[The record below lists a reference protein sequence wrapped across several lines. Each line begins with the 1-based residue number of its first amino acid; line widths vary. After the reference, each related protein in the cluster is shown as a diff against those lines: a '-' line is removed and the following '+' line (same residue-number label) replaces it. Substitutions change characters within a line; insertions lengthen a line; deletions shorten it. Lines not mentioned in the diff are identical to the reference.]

1 MWNPFKR
8 KTQPVIDPQAAL
20 MQALQGMQAAQQ
32 EQEEVQR
39 PYSSTRIGF
48 GANIARL

>member
-1 MWNPFKR
+1 MWKIFKT
-8 KTQPVIDPQAAL
+8 KTQPVVDPQAAL
-20 MQALQGMQAAQQ
+20 VQALQGMKAAQQ